1 VQEFQ
6 LESRFPTFGRTLAS
20 KITNSSAR
28 REKPVQV
35 MGHGKTMVHY
45 PIQMASETRLALYL
59 FQFVDSSDAS
69 QFERKGIDSA
79 KLDFSN
85 QT

>member
-1 VQEFQ
+1 
-6 LESRFPTFGRTLAS
+6 
-20 KITNSSAR
+20 
-28 REKPVQV
+28 
-35 MGHGKTMVHY
+35 MGHGKTVAHY

-85 QT
+85 QA